1 MANQTSGKDGKGR
14 ELVCSF
20 CGRTQNEVEQ
30 LIIGPGVNICKD
42 CLDMCN
48 NALYKDGEHPAPPR
62 AGMPRNRRRTA
73 AQPGADYDY
82 DPLESINILTPAEIK
97 AGLDQYVIGQDAAK
111 KVLAVSVYN
120 HYKRILSR
128 ESSDVELQKSNVL
141 MLGPSGTGKTLL
153 AQTLARMLNV
163 PFAIADATTITEAGY
178 VGEDVENILLKLI
191 QAADFDVARAEI
203 GIIYVDEI
211 DKIARKSENPSI
223 TRDVSGEGV
232 QQALL
237 KLIEGTVCNVP
248 AEGGRKNPRGKMV
261 AVDTSNIL
269 FICGGA
275 FDGLEKIV
283 RRRSVRSGIG
293 FGAQVHSESQESL
306 TELFAQAEPSDLVKY
321 GLIPELVGRLPVVA
335 TLEELDEKAFISIL
349 TEPKNALIKQFAE
362 LFAMEGVKFEA
373 TPEALAAIAHKA
385 MERKTGARGLRSIV
399 EAALL
404 DAMFEV
410 PAKPEVGTVKLESE
424 GDVKDGKVRADLID
438 GPRTVAQTDADN
450 KNT

>member
-48 NALYKDGEHPAPPR
+48 NALYKDGERPAPPR
-62 AGMPRNRRRTA
+62 AGMPRNRRRTD

-153 AQTLARMLNV
+153 AQTLARILEV
-163 PFAIADATTITEAGY
+163 PFAIADATALTEAGY

-191 QAADFDVARAEI
+191 NAADGDIERAQV

-211 DKIARKSENPSI
+211 DKIARKAENLSI

-237 KLIEGTVCNVP
+237 KILEGTVASVP
-248 AEGGRKNPRGKMV
+248 PTGGRKHPQQELLQI
-261 AVDTSNIL
+261 DTTNIL

-275 FDGLEKIV
+275 FVGLDKIIADRV
-283 RRRSVRSGIG
+283 GNKGVGFNSEIAGPTSVDENDLLRQVLPQDLNA
-293 FGAQVHSESQESL
+293 FGMIPEFVGRTPVVTQ
-306 TELFAQAEPSDLVKY
+306 TQALDEDDLV
-321 GLIPELVGRLPVVA
+321 
-335 TLEELDEKAFISIL
+335 SIL
-349 TEPKNALIKQFAE
+349 TEPKNAVVRQYRKMFQLE
-362 LFAMEGVKFEA
+362 DVDLEFEDA
-373 TPEALAAIAHKA
+373 ALHEIARMALA
-385 MERKTGARGLRSIV
+385 RKTGARGLRAICEDVLQQTMFDLPSEEGV
-399 EAALL
+399 AKVVVTEAA
-404 DAMFEV
+404 
-410 PAKPEVGTVKLESE
+410 VKGEE
-424 GDVKDGKVRADLID
+424 QPQRIYG
-438 GPRTVAQTDADN
+438 
-450 KNT
+450 

>member
-48 NALYKDGEHPAPPR
+48 NALYKDGERPAPPR

-211 DKIARKSENPSI
+211 DKITRKSENPSI
-223 TRDVSGEGV
+223 TRDVGGQQRAAQRRTQAPAAGV
-232 QQALL
+232 HPDQHEEYPVHL
-237 KLIEGTVCNVP
+237 
-248 AEGGRKNPRGKMV
+248 
-261 AVDTSNIL
+261 
-269 FICGGA
+269 
-275 FDGLEKIV
+275 
-283 RRRSVRSGIG
+283 RRRVRWAGK
-293 FGAQVHSESQESL
+293 AHSEAHRQ
-306 TELFAQAEPSDLVKY
+306 
-321 GLIPELVGRLPVVA
+321 RLPRLWQPA
-335 TLEELDEKAFISIL
+335 AH
-349 TEPKNALIKQFAE
+349 NAGQ
-362 LFAMEGVKFEA
+362 G
-373 TPEALAAIAHKA
+373 
-385 MERKTGARGLRSIV
+385 
-399 EAALL
+399 
-404 DAMFEV
+404 
-410 PAKPEVGTVKLESE
+410 
-424 GDVKDGKVRADLID
+424 
-438 GPRTVAQTDADN
+438 
-450 KNT
+450 

>member
-48 NALYKDGEHPAPPR
+48 NALYKDGERPAPPR
-62 AGMPRNRRRTA
+62 AGMPRNRRRTD

-237 KLIEGTVCNVP
+237 KILEGTVASVP
-248 AEGGRKNPRGKMV
+248 PTGGRKHPQQELLQI
-261 AVDTSNIL
+261 DTTNIL

-275 FDGLEKIV
+275 FVGLDKIIADRV
-283 RRRSVRSGIG
+283 GNKGVGFNSEIAGPTSVDENDLLRQVLPQDLNA
-293 FGAQVHSESQESL
+293 FGMIPEFVGRTPVVTQ
-306 TELFAQAEPSDLVKY
+306 TQALDEDDLV
-321 GLIPELVGRLPVVA
+321 
-335 TLEELDEKAFISIL
+335 SIL
-349 TEPKNALIKQFAE
+349 TEPKNAVVRQYRKMFQLEDVE
-362 LFAMEGVKFEA
+362 LEFEDA
-373 TPEALAAIAHKA
+373 ALHEIARMALA
-385 MERKTGARGLRSIV
+385 RKTGARGLRSICEDV
-399 EAALL
+399 LQQTMFDLPSEEGVSKVIVTEAS
-404 DAMFEV
+404 
-410 PAKPEVGTVKLESE
+410 VKGEE
-424 GDVKDGKVRADLID
+424 QPQRIYG
-438 GPRTVAQTDADN
+438 
-450 KNT
+450 